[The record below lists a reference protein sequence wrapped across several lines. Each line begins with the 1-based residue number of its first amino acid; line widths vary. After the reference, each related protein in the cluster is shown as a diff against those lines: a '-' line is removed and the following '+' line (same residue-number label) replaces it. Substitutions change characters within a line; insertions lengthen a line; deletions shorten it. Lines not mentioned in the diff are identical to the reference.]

1 MNPIKAMEVFVAVV
15 KHQGLTAA
23 AAELNL
29 SNVMVGK
36 YIAALEAQVATEL
49 IQRTTRQIRVTEAGW
64 LFYESAQT
72 AINAVNEAYL
82 QLEALHT
89 APKGS
94 LKISAPMTL
103 GSELLAPLMAQFM
116 QRYPDIQ
123 IELQLSNHVVDLMAE
138 GCDCVLRIGPLKD
151 DYGLIAKKIMDYHMV
166 ICAAPDYLAQHGSP
180 STPADLHT
188 HRLLVHA
195 TWNQQFNWLFAN
207 HDQAWP
213 QQWHL
218 KSNDGQVLRQAALA
232 GIGITMQP
240 RFLLQHDLEAGTLVP
255 LLPEHTPSPH
265 PVHLLYLPNKY
276 KLPRLQAFVSFI
288 QRALKPTSGL

>member
-15 KHQGLTAA
+15 NHQGLSAA
-23 AAELNL
+23 ASALNL

-36 YIAALEAQVATEL
+36 YIAALEAQVQTQL

-64 LFYESAQT
+64 LFYDSAQI
-72 AINAVNEAYL
+72 ALQAVSDAYQ
-82 QLEALHT
+82 QLEALHA

-103 GSELLAPLMAQFM
+103 GSELLAPLVAQFM

-138 GCDCVLRIGPLKD
+138 GCDCALRIGPLKD

-166 ICAAPDYLAQHGSP
+166 ICAAPAYLAQQGTPTS
-180 STPADLHT
+180 PADLLH

-195 TWNQQFNWLFAN
+195 TWNPQFNWLFAN
-207 HDQAWP
+207 NGQAWP

-240 RFLLQHDLEAGTLVP
+240 TFLLQSDLAAGKLVA
-255 LLPEHTPSPH
+255 LLPEYTPSPH
-265 PVHLLYLPNKY
+265 PVHLLYLPNRY
-276 KLPRLQAFVSFI
+276 KLPRLQAFVGFMLES
-288 QRALKPTSGL
+288 LHPTSGL

>member
-94 LKISAPMTL
+94 LKISAPMT
-103 GSELLAPLMAQFM
+103 
-116 QRYPDIQ
+116 
-123 IELQLSNHVVDLMAE
+123 
-138 GCDCVLRIGPLKD
+138 
-151 DYGLIAKKIMDYHMV
+151 
-166 ICAAPDYLAQHGSP
+166 
-180 STPADLHT
+180 
-188 HRLLVHA
+188 
-195 TWNQQFNWLFAN
+195 
-207 HDQAWP
+207 
-213 QQWHL
+213 
-218 KSNDGQVLRQAALA
+218 
-232 GIGITMQP
+232 
-240 RFLLQHDLEAGTLVP
+240 
-255 LLPEHTPSPH
+255 
-265 PVHLLYLPNKY
+265 
-276 KLPRLQAFVSFI
+276 
-288 QRALKPTSGL
+288 

>member
-123 IELQLSNHVVDLMAE
+123 IELQLSNHVVDLLAE

-166 ICAAPDYLAQHGSP
+166 ICASPTYLAQQGLPES
-180 STPADLHT
+180 PADLRH

-195 TWNQQFNWLFAN
+195 TWNQQFNWLFTN
-207 HDQAWP
+207 SGQTWP

-240 RFLLQHDLEAGTLVP
+240 AFLLQPDLDAGRLVTL
-255 LLPEHTPSPH
+255 LSEYTPSPH
-265 PVHLLYLPNKY
+265 PVHLLYLPNQY
-276 KLPRLQAFVSFI
+276 KLPRLQAFVGFMMQS
-288 QRALKPTSGL
+288 LHPTSGL

>member
-15 KHQGLTAA
+15 KYQGLTAA

-180 STPADLHT
+180 STPADLHL

-195 TWNQQFNWLFAN
+195 TWNQQFNWLLA
-207 HDQAWP
+207 QK
-213 QQWHL
+213 L
-218 KSNDGQVLRQAALA
+218 KSQ
-232 GIGITMQP
+232 
-240 RFLLQHDLEAGTLVP
+240 
-255 LLPEHTPSPH
+255 
-265 PVHLLYLPNKY
+265 
-276 KLPRLQAFVSFI
+276 RLQ
-288 QRALKPTSGL
+288 

>member
-1 MNPIKAMEVFVAVV
+1 MEVFVAVV

-82 QLEALHT
+82 QLEALHN

-151 DYGLIAKKIMDYHMV
+151 DYGLIAKKNHGL
-166 ICAAPDYLAQHGSP
+166 PHGNLRRSRLFGTPWQPQHAS
-180 STPADLHT
+180 
-188 HRLLVHA
+188 R
-195 TWNQQFNWLFAN
+195 F
-207 HDQAWP
+207 
-213 QQWHL
+213 
-218 KSNDGQVLRQAALA
+218 ALA
-232 GIGITMQP
+232 PFVGTRHLESAIQLAVCQP
-240 RFLLQHDLEAGTLVP
+240 
-255 LLPEHTPSPH
+255 
-265 PVHLLYLPNKY
+265 
-276 KLPRLQAFVSFI
+276 
-288 QRALKPTSGL
+288 

>member
-151 DYGLIAKKIMDYHMV
+151 DYGLIV
-166 ICAAPDYLAQHGSP
+166 C
-180 STPADLHT
+180 
-188 HRLLVHA
+188 RL
-195 TWNQQFNWLFAN
+195 W
-207 HDQAWP
+207 
-213 QQWHL
+213 
-218 KSNDGQVLRQAALA
+218 
-232 GIGITMQP
+232 
-240 RFLLQHDLEAGTLVP
+240 
-255 LLPEHTPSPH
+255 
-265 PVHLLYLPNKY
+265 
-276 KLPRLQAFVSFI
+276 
-288 QRALKPTSGL
+288 